1 MWSGCCAC
9 RCAEPDR
16 TYDEGKFL
24 GQVCRFPMS
33 DHNPPR
39 LELLAPFCEDVER
52 WLQADP
58 ENVAVA
64 HCKAGKGRTGVMLC
78 AYMLHH
84 DWLSHAATA
93 PNPNADAAAPNPN
106 ANPYQ
111 PALSFLDALH
121 FYAQKRTHDTKVRIA
136 LAPHLSSSSPR
147 SYEFAIPLASNS
159 RCRLQSL
166 LSTTYFADD
175 VP

>member
-1 MWSGCCAC
+1 
-9 RCAEPDR
+9 
-16 TYDEGKFL
+16 
-24 GQVCRFPMS
+24 MS

-52 WLQADP
+52 WLQADA

-84 DWLSHAATA
+84 DWLSHAAA
-93 PNPNADAAAPNPN
+93 PSPTNDAAAT
-106 ANPYQ
+106 YQ
-111 PALSFLDALH
+111 PSLSFLDALQ

-136 LAPHLSSSSPR
+136 IH
-147 SYEFAIPLASNS
+147 
-159 RCRLQSL
+159 
-166 LSTTYFADD
+166 T
-175 VP
+175 